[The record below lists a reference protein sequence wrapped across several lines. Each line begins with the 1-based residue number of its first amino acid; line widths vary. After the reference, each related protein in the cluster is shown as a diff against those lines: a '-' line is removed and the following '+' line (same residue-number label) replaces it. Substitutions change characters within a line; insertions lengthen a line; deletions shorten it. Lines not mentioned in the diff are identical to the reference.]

1 MSVFSTNKAIIVA
14 GAKHGST
21 QLQYTAYQSLGI
33 PYYSGSNRS
42 ESMPY
47 VKQFAFRDL
56 YSFMDQG
63 IEGENLLK
71 ALNFPLTNTF
81 FNRVNFA
88 YDLSNYKGKPLML
101 IVRDP
106 LKAANAAIIEDLL
119 AFINAYSGI
128 LASTVPEVSDFFRQS
143 KSPKI
148 NKYTLSNFKNVQ
160 TLMFKLNEQALE
172 LQYKLGL
179 DSNDI
184 FPHTEH
190 RHLSYISNILDFFT
204 LRNNQ
209 PVLDNTFIV
218 DLDKNKDIETKRTL
232 HHDRILVND
241 TPHSQAHTTVP
252 LLTKLPL
259 FLNEIANNNIIYKKR
274 LKLETTLYEYIQT
287 QYVENLFSLNKYTSC
302 QEIHTRNCL
311 QPSNIEKVKPID
323 EVLSRLSII

>member
-1 MSVFSTNKAIIVA
+1 
-14 GAKHGST
+14 
-21 QLQYTAYQSLGI
+21 
-33 PYYSGSNRS
+33 
-42 ESMPY
+42 
-47 VKQFAFRDL
+47 
-56 YSFMDQG
+56 
-63 IEGENLLK
+63 
-71 ALNFPLTNTF
+71 
-81 FNRVNFA
+81 
-88 YDLSNYKGKPLML
+88 
-101 IVRDP
+101 
-106 LKAANAAIIEDLL
+106 
-119 AFINAYSGI
+119 
-128 LASTVPEVSDFFRQS
+128 
-143 KSPKI
+143 
-148 NKYTLSNFKNVQ
+148 
-160 TLMFKLNEQALE
+160 MFKLNEQALE

-274 LKLETTLYEYIQT
+274 LILETTLYEYIQT

-302 QEIHTRNCL
+302 QEIHTHNCL

-323 EVLSRLSII
+323 EVLSRLSNI